1 MLHYQHYHPDIDA
14 IKAEACKAAWLHDSI
29 AEACPYPFGTPAAL
43 EFRRAFN
50 AAKNAMPPAAPVVHT
65 ATTSAASAASGAAA

>member
-14 IKAEACKAAWLHDSI
+14 IRAEACKDAWLYDTI

-43 EFRRAFN
+43 EYRHAFN
-50 AAKNAMPPAAPVVHT
+50 AAKNAMPPAPVAHT